1 MEQIQSVKNDR
12 VKAWKKLQ
20 TRKGRDKTGTYLVEG
35 FHLVEEAL
43 RQDGLVLELLVSS
56 GVSVPE
62 EWLKGDYDV
71 FEISTEI
78 SHLISETMT
87 EQGVFAVVA
96 TSEPDMMLL
105 YGKKLL
111 LVDAVQDPGNVGTLI
126 RTADAAGYD
135 CVVLGKGSADL
146 YNPKVIRSTQ
156 GSHFHIPVIQ
166 ADLFEWIANLEEEGV
181 PVIGAVL
188 DDQAKSLNDM
198 TKRDTLALMVGNEGN
213 GISPELQ
220 DRLSEKVYI
229 PIYGDSESLNVAVA
243 AGILL
248 YGLRK

>member
-1 MEQIQSVKNDR
+1 ME
-12 VKAWKKLQ
+12 KLQ

-105 YGKKLL
+105 YGK
-111 LVDAVQDPGNVGTLI
+111 N
-126 RTADAAGYD
+126 Y
-135 CVVLGKGSADL
+135 C
-146 YNPKVIRSTQ
+146 
-156 GSHFHIPVIQ
+156 
-166 ADLFEWIANLEEEGV
+166 
-181 PVIGAVL
+181 
-188 DDQAKSLNDM
+188 
-198 TKRDTLALMVGNEGN
+198 
-213 GISPELQ
+213 
-220 DRLSEKVYI
+220 
-229 PIYGDSESLNVAVA
+229 
-243 AGILL
+243 
-248 YGLRK
+248 